1 MIKVIATDM
10 DGTLLNKDHA
20 VSEKNIQSIKKACSK
35 GFRFMVVTGRNF
47 ISALQPLRETGLVCD
62 YIVSSG
68 AVIRNMEGKI
78 LESVSMG
85 FDECEYIYNELKKYP
100 IGVMFCSEEKNH
112 ILGTF
117 EEAEE
122 QILNHIKVFFKNA
135 DKEELRKTKLYEQ
148 MWERTSRLP
157 DYEALR
163 KQNIPIN
170 KLFLVCDDV
179 NLLAQIKTDL
189 EKNGNLAV
197 SSSFFNNL
205 EVTDIKA
212 QKGPVLKKYIESLGY
227 SMGEV
232 MVLGD
237 SLNDLSMIEM
247 DFGATIAMEN
257 ANEDIKKIA
266 KYVTKSNEEDGVS
279 YVIEEMLKRYGMEE

>member
-10 DGTLLNKDHA
+10 DGTLLNKNHA
-20 VSEKNIQSIKKACSK
+20 ISEKNIQSIKRACSK

-47 ISALQPLRETGLVCD
+47 VSALQPLKDTGLVCD
-62 YIVSSG
+62 YVVSSG
-68 AVIRNMEGKI
+68 AVVRNPEQKI
-78 LESVSMG
+78 LESISMS
-85 FDECEYIYNELKKYP
+85 FDECEYIYNKLKKYP
-100 IGVMFCSEEKNH
+100 IGVMFCSEERNH

-122 QILNHIKVFFKNA
+122 QIINHIKVFFKDA
-135 DKEELRKTKLYEQ
+135 DKEELRKTKLYRQ
-148 MWERTSRLP
+148 MWERTSLFP
-157 DYEALR
+157 DYKALR
-163 KQNIPIN
+163 EHNVPIS

-179 NLLAQIKTDL
+179 DLLAQIKRDL
-189 EKNGNLAV
+189 EESGKLAV

-212 QKGPVLKKYIESLGY
+212 QKGPVLKRYIESLGY
-227 SMGEV
+227 TMEEV

-237 SLNDLSMIEM
+237 SLNDYSMLEM

-257 ANEDIKKIA
+257 AHQEIKKIA
-266 KYVTKSNEEDGVS
+266 RYVTKSNEEDGVA
-279 YVIEEMLKRYGMEE
+279 YVIDEMLKKYNME